1 MDTVFK
7 DYFALDKFNNA
18 KMPYVLMVFSG
29 KYLGSHEKYFVNPVF
44 KGEEKEEKRKKKSF
58 SERPQNLLGRQVN
71 RINGSAK
78 TGLD

>member
-29 KYLGSHEKYFVNPVF
+29 KYLGSREKYFVNPVF
-44 KGEEKEEKRKKKSF
+44 KGEEKEEKRKKKYHF
-58 SERPQNLLGRQVN
+58 QNAL
-71 RINGSAK
+71 K
-78 TGLD
+78 TCWEDK